1 MVEKRDGF
9 SSERREENAGQQLS
23 PSAATESVSSPS
35 VVRDPAK
42 KWPTT
47 AEEFDEMFD
56 NGEDI
61 DHLID
66 WSSARLVHPPKSEV
80 TKTPKK

>member
-1 MVEKRDGF
+1 MVEKRGGF
-9 SSERREENAGQQLS
+9 SSERREVSVGLRLS

-42 KWPTT
+42 KWPMT

-66 WSSARLVHPPKSEV
+66 WSSARLVHPPKNEV
-80 TKTPKK
+80 IEKPKK